1 MKETLDDKD
10 EESRKVWFVEMERQ
24 FGEVAALFEG
34 LPQKRRQMRTITNRL
49 EEFNLLKEQVAILKQ
64 KFGKTA
70 AHLYAEQLEKGRDSS
85 RDNGPLRQ
93 RNNEDRCKRLSRPTN
108 SSAMR
113 SGKGLPKPAPLS
125 STPTAQRRVVPA
137 FRNANKTQKYSRQV
151 PTKPAARS

>member
-1 MKETLDDKD
+1 M
-10 EESRKVWFVEMERQ
+10 WFVEMERQ

-34 LPQKRRQMRTITNRL
+34 LPQKRRLMRTNTNRL
-49 EEFNLLKEQVAILKQ
+49 EEFNLLKEQVAILKKRYLRDAVHSRSTSQ
-64 KFGKTA
+64 
-70 AHLYAEQLEKGRDSS
+70 LYAEQLEKGRDSS

-151 PTKPAARS
+151 PTKPASRS